1 MPGGLAR
8 VATDVAVDVVSAQ
21 RGGGSK
27 DIWVLSEAAGREP
40 EPPGQP
46 NWTVA
51 LRHDDVPSRLVENM
65 YWLGRYKV
73 RCADK
78 ARLLRS
84 TLAARIDRSVWVHA
98 VRVCREVGAIQKHAD
113 PALTLR
119 DDRHAQGIVADI
131 KRLAWCASQVR
142 SRLSGR
148 YWRAVVGLQRLLQ
161 EAGVSRAEPRE
172 ALERL
177 LLSLAALIGFA
188 AEDMTHDEGWRL
200 MRIGRRLERLQF
212 LAELLA
218 HHLRSQAATRQQHLE
233 WLLEACDSTGIY
245 RSRYVVTPRLGPVLD
260 LLIHD
265 ADHPTALAFQYN
277 SVHRDLAELAKTLD
291 GADELGMD
299 QGVPQLDELEL
310 AQLDAEDSAARAAR
324 RLLADQ
330 LMSLSAAAGELSNRL
345 SMRHFS
351 LTSPEAYSQAN

>member
-1 MPGGLAR
+1 
-8 VATDVAVDVVSAQ
+8 
-21 RGGGSK
+21 
-27 DIWVLSEAAGREP
+27 
-40 EPPGQP
+40 
-46 NWTVA
+46 
-51 LRHDDVPSRLVENM
+51 M

-113 PALTLR
+113 PARTLR

-200 MRIGRRLERLQF
+200 MRIGRRLERLRF
-212 LAELLA
+212 IAELLA

-260 LLIHD
+260 LLIRD

-277 SVHRDLAELAKTLD
+277 SVQRDLAELAKTLD
-291 GADELGMD
+291 GAAELGMD

-310 AQLDAEDSAARAAR
+310 AQLDAEGSAARAAR
-324 RLLADQ
+324 CMLADQ